1 MIFYNDEIH
10 QVYFRGRHHVAAYLG
25 NVLVWREDIRSLQ
38 GVEYLMAEL
47 HGDGALS
54 PAAAARMTLALPV
67 LGVRKAIAEAIL
79 SQLLEATLPY
89 RWAPVCLAVAEAI
102 SITGG
107 NYALRF
113 PATVKL
119 LASGA
124 KHPEAAEAYT
134 LALHALPHSSPTLP
148 VTIAP
153 PALLRQEAKAVRSRV
168 RRLQTAFTQGFV
180 PRGLPHS
187 SAPSR
192 GDIDTPAAQL
202 IGAVTAEAGLSKAVE
217 GEAALP
223 LPAGRIAPE
232 LSGASHVQP
241 LQALPVQA
249 EINPTLIPSRNIQG
263 ALRYPFAIFCSAAS
277 LRMQLIQ
284 SAGSVDAAISVRGAL
299 GALQTRPAG
308 AALAAGT
315 AIKAAADAGA
325 ASCGAMDFAQSMAL
339 AAAPRST
346 PAEKSEAIQRQNVS
360 AAVTGA
366 VIVNSAVAAKMGVQI
381 SAACTAATEM
391 PTEKTRAA
399 MFVDG
404 TLETVEAEDFG
415 SLTALPRDAFRYCPY
430 KSVYMADTVK
440 TVGESFCFEYKY
452 DDFYLRCSPSIKVV
466 KTGWLTRLTTSQ
478 NNAVVDFTDYTF
490 VPTLDSENQGTETLM
505 YSVAK
510 VPSTLLSQWK
520 AAPVWKKSASKIVA
534 G

>member
-67 LGVRKAIAEAIL
+67 LGVREALAEAIL
-79 SQLLEATLPY
+79 SQLLAATLPY
-89 RWAPVCLAVAEAI
+89 RWAAACLAVAEAI

-124 KHPEAAEAYT
+124 KHPEAAEAHT

-180 PRGLPHS
+180 PGGLTHS
-187 SAPSR
+187 SATSR

-202 IGAVTAEAGLSKAVE
+202 IRAVTAEAGLSEAVE

-223 LPAGRIAPE
+223 LPVGHIAPE
-232 LSGASHVQP
+232 LSGSSHVQT

-249 EINPTLIPSRNIQG
+249 EIDPTLIPSRNIRG

-284 SAGSVDAAISVRGAL
+284 SAGAVEAAISVRGAL
-299 GALQTRPAG
+299 GALQARPAG
-308 AALAAGT
+308 ATLAAGT
-315 AIKAAADAGA
+315 VIKAAADAGA

-339 AAAPRST
+339 AAAPRSA
-346 PAEKSEAIQRQNVS
+346 PAEKSEAIHRQEID
-360 AAVTGA
+360 AAVAGA
-366 VIVNSAVAAKMGVQI
+366 LLVNSAATAKMGVQI
-381 SAACTAATEM
+381 SAVCTAAAEM

-415 SLTALPRDAFRYCPY
+415 SLTALPDNAFTYCSFPL
-430 KSVYMADTVK
+430 VYMSNAIKSAGAGAFALSRIKGTV
-440 TVGESFCFEYKY
+440 
-452 DDFYLRCSPSIKVV
+452 RCSPNINPMRGDWGLINGNLDC
-466 KTGWLTRLTTSQ
+466 TAYTS
-478 NNAVVDFTDYTF
+478 
-490 VPTLDSENQGTETLM
+490 VPTLLKKEGVDTGSIDFKQ
-505 YSVAK
+505 VI
-510 VPSTLLSQWK
+510 VPSNLLSAWK
-520 AAPVWKKSASKIVA
+520 NAPIWKDIASKIVA